1 MKKITPAFNEA
12 GGAPLH
18 DRRRSFHLRM
28 YFQRNQQN
36 AEKSTGR
43 LSTCT
48 GKGISP
54 FGP

>member
-1 MKKITPAFNEA
+1 MKKS
-12 GGAPLH
+12 H
-18 DRRRSFHLRM
+18 QRSMKLAVLPCM
-28 YFQRNQQN
+28 IAVALPSPDVLSANQQN